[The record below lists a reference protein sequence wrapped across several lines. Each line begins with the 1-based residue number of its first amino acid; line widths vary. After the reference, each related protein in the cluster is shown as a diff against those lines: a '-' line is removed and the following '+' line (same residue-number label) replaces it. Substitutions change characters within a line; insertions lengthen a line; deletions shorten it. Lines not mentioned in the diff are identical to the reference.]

1 MLLDP
6 LVVALQDG
14 HVVVHGVH
22 QVLQGLL
29 VLVVVGTDVVPLKYF
44 QVQIF
49 AIIFAVKYFQCRI
62 VSTSQVFVIAK
73 YFLVLVGAGLLVL
86 EHPGSC
92 EIIIKQRH

>member
-22 QVLQGLL
+22 QVLEGLL
-29 VLVVVGTDVVPLKYF
+29 VLVVVGTDVVSLKYF
-44 QVQIF
+44 QFQNQIF
-49 AIIFAVKYFQCRI
+49 QINFCNYFCSKIYCQCRI

-73 YFLVLVGAGLLVL
+73 YFLVLVGAG
-86 EHPGSC
+86 S
-92 EIIIKQRH
+92 